1 MDDFN
6 KLLNKEL
13 KNPEFKQ
20 EWEKLELR
28 YIIVKQLIK
37 LRNTYNLS
45 QSELAKRIGTTQAVI
60 SRIENGSVNVGI
72 DMIDREFNS
81 MSNGSNLSIKIVS
94 ARSRDRI
101 LRLTSLSK

>member
-6 KLLNKEL
+6 KLLNEEL
-13 KNPEFKQ
+13 KNPEFRQ

-37 LRNTYNLS
+37 LRNSYNLS
-45 QSELAKRIGTTQAVI
+45 QSELAKKIGTTQAVI

-72 DMIDREFNS
+72 DMIERIAKSFNKQ
-81 MSNGSNLSIKIVS
+81 IKITFS
-94 ARSRDRI
+94 
-101 LRLTSLSK
+101 

>member
-6 KLLNKEL
+6 KLLNEEL

-37 LRNTYNLS
+37 LRNSYNLS
-45 QSELAKRIGTTQAVI
+45 QSELAKKIGTTQAVI

-72 DMIDREFNS
+72 DMIERIAKSFNKQ
-81 MSNGSNLSIKIVS
+81 IKITFS
-94 ARSRDRI
+94 
-101 LRLTSLSK
+101 

>member
-6 KLLNKEL
+6 KLLNEEL

-37 LRNTYNLS
+37 LRNSYNLS
-45 QSELAKRIGTTQAVI
+45 QSELAKKIGTTQAVI
-60 SRIENGSVNVGI
+60 SRIENGSVNVALI
-72 DMIDREFNS
+72 W
-81 MSNGSNLSIKIVS
+81 SNALQNL
-94 ARSRDRI
+94 
-101 LRLTSLSK
+101 LTSRLKLLFLNLN

>member
-6 KLLNKEL
+6 KQLNEEL
-13 KNPEFKQ
+13 KNPDFRQ

-37 LRNTYNLS
+37 LRNSYNLS

-72 DMIDREFNS
+72 DMIERIAKSFNKQ
-81 MSNGSNLSIKIVS
+81 IKITFS
-94 ARSRDRI
+94 
-101 LRLTSLSK
+101 